1 MGTERNYAR
10 FYALLKQMPYA
21 DKETLVEQYT
31 HGRTT
36 HLHETTEQE
45 YRIMCDE
52 MERVTGYDE
61 RRKALQA
68 QLRKKRSACLRL
80 MQQLGVN
87 TTDWP
92 TVDNFCLNPR
102 EHDIHTLRRRHRRGI
117 NNNPLKQKRTMAKRV
132 KKIII
137 TGVTREAADE
147 AFAKYAK
154 ADAES
159 AKITA
164 DIELQCAKIR
174 EKYAGRLAE
183 LDAAKTVAFD
193 TLQSFATENQA
204 ELFSKKK
211 SLDMAHGVIG
221 FRTGTPKLK
230 TLKGFTW
237 ASALQLVKEFLPSY
251 VRKTEEVAKDK
262 LLADRD
268 MEVKVKDGEDKV
280 KLSHEMARCGIQ
292 VVQDETF
299 YVEPKKEETA

>member
-1 MGTERNYAR
+1 
-10 FYALLKQMPYA
+10 
-21 DKETLVEQYT
+21 
-31 HGRTT
+31 
-36 HLHETTEQE
+36 
-45 YRIMCDE
+45 
-52 MERVTGYDE
+52 
-61 RRKALQA
+61 
-68 QLRKKRSACLRL
+68 
-80 MQQLGVN
+80 
-87 TTDWP
+87 
-92 TVDNFCLNPR
+92 
-102 EHDIHTLRRRHRRGI
+102 
-117 NNNPLKQKRTMAKRV
+117 MAKRV

-193 TLQSFATENQA
+193 TLQSFATE
-204 ELFSKKK
+204 
-211 SLDMAHGVIG
+211 
-221 FRTGTPKLK
+221 
-230 TLKGFTW
+230 
-237 ASALQLVKEFLPSY
+237 
-251 VRKTEEVAKDK
+251 KTEEVAKDK

-268 MEVKVKDGEDKV
+268 MDVRVKDGAGEV
-280 KLSHEMARCGIQ
+280 KLSQEMTRCGIQ